1 MDYLPG
7 VRTHACGGLR
17 ASDAG
22 SEAVV
27 AGWVAH
33 RRDHG
38 GVIFLDLRDREGLV
52 QVVFHPEDA
61 PEAHAAAEETRSE
74 WVLRVTGD
82 VRAREE
88 KNVNPNLPTG
98 EVEILARRVEVLSR
112 SEPPPFPIED
122 RIDAEEPL
130 RLTYRYLDLRRPEMQ
145 RVLELRHRTLTVIR
159 RFLDARGFVDVETP
173 MLTRATPEGARDF
186 LVPSRL
192 QPGRFYALPQSPQ
205 LFKQLLM
212 VAGVDRYY
220 QIVRCF
226 RDEDLRADRQLDF
239 TQLDVELSF
248 IEEEDVLGLVEA
260 LMVELMRD
268 AVGAEVAAPFPRL
281 PYADAIAR
289 YGTDKPD
296 TRYGMELVDLAPA
309 FAGTGFRAFASVL
322 DSGGDVKG
330 IAAPG
335 AASWSRKELDA
346 LVAEAK
352 GRGAA
357 GLVWMAF
364 TPDGARSPVEKH
376 ISPEEVDRIRTATG
390 AGEGELVLIVAD
402 QPDRVATA
410 LDGLR
415 RLMAERLDLIP
426 EGTWDL
432 VWITEPPL
440 FEATEEGGWTPVHH
454 PFTAPATGDLDPETA
469 RARAY
474 DLVLNGYE
482 LGGGSIRIHDPDL
495 QRKVFDALGLS
506 AEEAEDKFGF
516 LLRAFRYG
524 VPPHGGIALGLDRLV
539 MLLAGKD
546 NIREVI
552 AFPKT
557 QSGQELLTGAPSEV
571 APAQLRELGVQVI
584 PPRA

>member
-1 MDYLPG
+1 
-7 VRTHACGGLR
+7 
-17 ASDAG
+17 
-22 SEAVV
+22 
-27 AGWVAH
+27 
-33 RRDHG
+33 
-38 GVIFLDLRDREGLV
+38 
-52 QVVFHPEDA
+52 
-61 PEAHAAAEETRSE
+61 
-74 WVLRVTGD
+74 
-82 VRAREE
+82 
-88 KNVNPNLPTG
+88 
-98 EVEILARRVEVLSR
+98 
-112 SEPPPFPIED
+112 
-122 RIDAEEPL
+122 
-130 RLTYRYLDLRRPEMQ
+130 
-145 RVLELRHRTLTVIR
+145 
-159 RFLDARGFVDVETP
+159 
-173 MLTRATPEGARDF
+173 
-186 LVPSRL
+186 
-192 QPGRFYALPQSPQ
+192 
-205 LFKQLLM
+205 
-212 VAGVDRYY
+212 
-220 QIVRCF
+220 
-226 RDEDLRADRQLDF
+226 
-239 TQLDVELSF
+239 
-248 IEEEDVLGLVEA
+248 
-260 LMVELMRD
+260 VELMGD

-330 IAAPG
+330 FAAPG

-390 AGEGELVLIVAD
+390 AGEGDLVLIVAD

-426 EGTWDL
+426 DGTWDL
-432 VWITEPPL
+432 MWITEPPL

-454 PFTAPATGDLDPETA
+454 PFTAPATDDLDPETA

-571 APAQLRELGVQVI
+571 VPAQLRELGVQVI

>member
-1 MDYLPG
+1 
-7 VRTHACGGLR
+7 
-17 ASDAG
+17 
-22 SEAVV
+22 
-27 AGWVAH
+27 VAH

-145 RVLELRHRTLTVIR
+145 RVLELRHRTFTVIR

-260 LMVELMRD
+260 LMVELMGD
-268 AVGAEVAAPFPRL
+268 GVGAEVAAPFPRL

-296 TRYGMELVDLAPA
+296 TRYRMELVDLAPA

-390 AGEGELVLIVAD
+390 AGEGDLVLIVAD

-426 EGTWDL
+426 DGTWDL

-454 PFTAPATGDLDPETA
+454 PFTAPATDDLDPETA

-571 APAQLRELGVQVI
+571 VPAQLRELGVQVI